1 MWVRNGGL
9 LSAATA
15 ALIAAVIVLG
25 AWFLMQTFMGVQGL
39 GAPADVSAS
48 VAFWAHIGGFVA
60 GVVLMPLLV
69 IGAHPPDKDWRTES
83 REMFDF

>member
-25 AWFLMQTFMGVQGL
+25 AWFFIEHRLDWRGWSSDVHPVL
-39 GAPADVSAS
+39 VGALT
-48 VAFWAHIGGFVA
+48 A
-60 GVVLMPLLV
+60 GVMLIAGILLTV
-69 IGAHPPDKDWRTES
+69 ALSRAEDAILLARRAAPDEGSGD
-83 REMFDF
+83 

>member
-25 AWFLMQTFMGVQGL
+25 AWFFIEHRPDWRSWSNDASPTLV
-39 GAPADVSAS
+39 GALT
-48 VAFWAHIGGFVA
+48 A
-60 GVVLMPLLV
+60 GVMLIAGILLTV
-69 IGAHPPDKDWRTES
+69 ALNRAESAILLGRRAAPDEGSGD
-83 REMFDF
+83 